1 MKANHNR
8 RVAVR
13 KHLLLLPV
21 RQRYKN
27 ESKSQQHL
35 VEHAAL
41 RSCCQYDKDTKM
53 KANHNALPRWRLAD
67 TVVAS
72 TTKIQKWKQ
81 ITTEY
86 LNYGNYIRC
95 CQYDKDTK
103 MKANHNKY
111 TMFITLTYVVASTT
125 KIQKWKQITTCR
137 VCGEYGCRLLPVR
150 QRYKNESKSQRA
162 TPLTSDRYRCCQYD
176 KDTKMK
182 ANHNYALGMVRMD
195 VVVASTTKIQKWKQ
209 ITTLLAVLSLVLVLL
224 PVRQRYKNESK
235 SQHLSFKRNFTASC
249 CQYDKD
255 TKMKANHNEIGGR
268 IRAVVVVASTTKIQ
282 KWKQITTLLIFQ
294 FLCLMLLP
302 VRQRYKNESKSQHM
316 PKRSRPPAG
325 CCQYDKDTKMKA
337 NHNKKSVRPKA
348 WKVVAST
355 TKIQKWKQITTIDS
369 LFIRTSFISLL
380 ISYNQFQSENFKQGF
395 NSLYCH
401 APAFLNISKPLIR
414 QSRLLSQFVSW
425 HPDFFSFCQYGI
437 CYFLIQFHATNV
449 RKLFHISKL
458 FGVFYSAFE
467 FLKIFNICAVVAST
481 TKIQKWKQITT
492 RTTPIPMNPVV
503 VASTTKIQKRK
514 QITTNCWLICYHDL
528 LLPIR

>member
-255 TKMKANHNEIGGR
+255 TKMKANHN
-268 IRAVVVVASTTKIQ
+268 
-282 KWKQITTLLIFQ
+282 
-294 FLCLMLLP
+294 
-302 VRQRYKNESKSQHM
+302 
-316 PKRSRPPAG
+316 
-325 CCQYDKDTKMKA
+325 
-337 NHNKKSVRPKA
+337 KKSVRPKA

>member
-1 MKANHNR
+1 MVIIFV
-8 RVAVR
+8 VASTTKIQKWKQITTNIR
-13 KHLLLLPV
+13 CLSRWRMLLPV

-27 ESKSQQHL
+27 ESKSQL
-35 VEHAAL
+35 VECAENTVVG
-41 RSCCQYDKDTKM
+41 CCQYDKDTKM
-53 KANHNALPRWRLAD
+53 KANHNALLRWRLTV

-81 ITTEY
+81 ITTMLLEWSEWMWLLPVRQRY
-86 LNYGNYIRC
+86 KNESKSQRYWRYCRWYWCC

-103 MKANHNKY
+103 MKANHN
-111 TMFITLTYVVASTT
+111 TFPLREILRLVVASTT
-125 KIQKWKQITTCR
+125 KIQKWKQITTKSA
-137 VCGEYGCRLLPVR
+137 EESEQWSLLPVR
-150 QRYKNESKSQRA
+150 QRYKNESKSQ
-162 TPLTSDRYRCCQYD
+162 PFLSFSSCVLCCCQYD

-182 ANHNYALGMVRMD
+182 ANHNVGGGGGR
-195 VVVASTTKIQKWKQ
+195 VAS
-209 ITTLLAVLSLVLVLL
+209 
-224 PVRQRYKNESK
+224 
-235 SQHLSFKRNFTASC
+235 
-249 CQYDKD
+249 
-255 TKMKANHNEIGGR
+255 
-268 IRAVVVVASTTKIQ
+268 
-282 KWKQITTLLIFQ
+282 
-294 FLCLMLLP
+294 LLP